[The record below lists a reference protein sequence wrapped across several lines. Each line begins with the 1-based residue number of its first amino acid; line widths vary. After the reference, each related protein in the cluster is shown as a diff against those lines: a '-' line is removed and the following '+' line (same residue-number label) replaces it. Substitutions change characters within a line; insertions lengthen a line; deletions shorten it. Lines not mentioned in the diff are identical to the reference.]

1 MPLKG
6 PMASGLVVE
15 FCMTQALMIISGLGR
30 SSCAMTLFFS
40 AMGLSSPGLALENTS
55 RSVPADAIPPGD
67 GGVPGLIADVAGE
80 LLPEAVVP
88 PAVAAPVDAVDADA
102 VGVPHALLLLMVR
115 PAITQGV
122 VSECISI
129 LLPGGWLIAIVA
141 VELGPA
147 PLEPGAVVAL
157 PAVVVL
163 DGGDAAGEVE
173 PVDVGV
179 VAPDVPPG
187 VVLPPVVAVLLPD
200 AVPPDPALPL
210 VVVELPLLDE
220 VVSAPNAV
228 ATALALTCAV

>member
-1 MPLKG
+1 
-6 PMASGLVVE
+6 
-15 FCMTQALMIISGLGR
+15 
-30 SSCAMTLFFS
+30 
-40 AMGLSSPGLALENTS
+40 MGLSSLGLALENTN
-55 RSVPADAIPPGD
+55 RSVPNAAVPAGD
-67 GGVPGLIADVAGE
+67 GGVARLVAEVVAE
-80 LLPEAVVP
+80 LFPEAGVVP
-88 PAVAAPVDAVDADA
+88 PAVVPPPDADV